1 MAKEKPDLV
10 YGTLD
15 MLILKALQHDP
26 RHGLAIAD
34 RIQQMS
40 KDILYVEQGSL
51 YPALYRLEA
60 QGWIKAEWG
69 VSDNNRKARYY
80 KLTAAGRKQLAA
92 ETEHWPRI
100 TKESISF
107 FPEPEKFMPRLRAWF
122 SRLIGLFRKI
132 ARDAEMAEEMQ
143 AHLDLLIERNVAAGM
158 SPDDARSAAL
168 RQFGGIEQTKE
179 SRANNEYGDGP
190 TNFCR
195 TFGSACEC
203 SSVVRDFRSWRFSA

>member
-15 MLILKALQHDP
+15 MLILRALQHDP

-40 KDILYVEQGSL
+40 QDILRVEQGSL

-80 KLTAAGRKQLAA
+80 KLTTTGRKQLAA
-92 ETEHWPRI
+92 EREHWSRI
-100 TKESISF
+100 TK
-107 FPEPEKFMPRLRAWF
+107 
-122 SRLIGLFRKI
+122 
-132 ARDAEMAEEMQ
+132 
-143 AHLDLLIERNVAAGM
+143 
-158 SPDDARSAAL
+158 
-168 RQFGGIEQTKE
+168 GINLVL
-179 SRANNEYGDGP
+179 SGA
-190 TNFCR
+190 
-195 TFGSACEC
+195 
-203 SSVVRDFRSWRFSA
+203 